1 MSYDLILKGGRV
13 LDPAQGL
20 DGVADV
26 AFAGGKVAAI
36 EPRIAAANGADVR
49 DVSGRI
55 VTPGFIDLHTHVYWG
70 GTSLG
75 VDATDF
81 ARRSGVTT
89 LIDAGSAGPGNFKGF
104 LKHVIEPSEPRIL
117 AYIHV
122 SFAGIYAFS
131 KRIMVGESSDMRLM
145 SPADAVEVAN
155 ANRDT
160 IVGIKVRVGRNASGT
175 SGIAP
180 LDIALQ
186 VAEEVSMPLMV
197 HIDEPPPNYEDVLAR
212 LRPGD
217 TLTHCF
223 RPFPNSPIT
232 GQGAIKT
239 AVLEA
244 RKRGVLFDVGHGMGS
259 FSFKVARAMLDA
271 GFMPDTISSDV
282 HSLNL
287 EGPVFDQ
294 ATTLSKFLC
303 LGTSLT
309 DVIRATTAN
318 AAAAIRRPEL
328 GTLRPG
334 SAGDATIFTVGDG
347 SFPYTDST
355 GERMNG
361 NKRILIE
368 GMALGGHWWHPAGN
382 L

>member
-13 LDPAQGL
+13 IDPAQGL
-20 DGVADV
+20 DEIADV

-36 EPRIAAANGADVR
+36 EPSIAAANGADVR

-55 VTPGFIDLHTHVYWG
+55 VAPGFIDLHTHVYWG

-75 VDATDF
+75 VDAADF

-145 SPADAVEVAN
+145 SPADAVEVAS

-175 SGIAP
+175 SGVAP
-180 LDIALQ
+180 LDIARQ
-186 VAEEVSMPLMV
+186 VAEELSMPMMV
-197 HIDEPPPNYEDVLAR
+197 HIDEPPPTYEDVLER

-232 GQGAIKT
+232 GQGAVKP

-244 RKRGVLFDVGHGMGS
+244 RKRGILFDVGHGMGS

-282 HSLNL
+282 HILNL
-287 EGPVFDQ
+287 DGPVFDQ

-303 LGTSLT
+303 LGTPLT

-318 AAAAIRRPEL
+318 VATAIRRPDL

-334 SAGDATIFTVGDG
+334 SAGDATIFSVGDG

-355 GERMNG
+355 GEKMNG

-368 GMALGGHWWHPAGN
+368 GIALRGHWWHPAGN
-382 L
+382 R

>member
-13 LDPAQGL
+13 IDPAQGL
-20 DGVADV
+20 DEIADV

-36 EPRIAAANGADVR
+36 ESSIADANGADVR
-49 DVSGRI
+49 DVGGRI

-75 VDATDF
+75 VDAADF

-145 SPADAVEVAN
+145 SPADAVEIAS

-175 SGIAP
+175 SGVAP
-180 LDIALQ
+180 LDIARQ
-186 VAEEVSMPLMV
+186 VAEELSMPMMV
-197 HIDEPPPNYEDVLAR
+197 HIDEPPPTYEDVLER

-232 GQGAIKT
+232 GQGAVKT

-303 LGTSLT
+303 LGTPLT

-318 AAAAIRRPEL
+318 VATAIRRPDL

-347 SFPYTDST
+347 NFPYTDST
-355 GERMNG
+355 GERMTG
-361 NKRILIE
+361 NKRILVE
-368 GMALGGHWWHPAGN
+368 GIALRGHWWHPAGN
-382 L
+382 Q

>member
-13 LDPAQGL
+13 IDPAQGL
-20 DGVADV
+20 DEIADV
-26 AFAGGKVAAI
+26 AFAGGKVATI
-36 EPRIAAANGADVR
+36 EPSIAAANGADVR

-55 VTPGFIDLHTHVYWG
+55 VAPGFIDLHTHVYWG

-75 VDATDF
+75 VDAADF

-145 SPADAVEVAN
+145 SPADAVEVAS

-175 SGIAP
+175 SGVAP
-180 LDIALQ
+180 LDIARQ
-186 VAEEVSMPLMV
+186 VAEELSMPMMV
-197 HIDEPPPNYEDVLAR
+197 HIDEPPPTYEDVLER

-232 GQGAIKT
+232 GQGAVKP

-244 RKRGVLFDVGHGMGS
+244 RKRGILFDVGHGMGS

-282 HSLNL
+282 HILNL
-287 EGPVFDQ
+287 DGPVFDQ

-303 LGTSLT
+303 LGTPLT

-318 AAAAIRRPEL
+318 VATAIRRPDL

-334 SAGDATIFTVGDG
+334 SAGDATIFSVGDG

-355 GERMNG
+355 GEKMNG
-361 NKRILIE
+361 SKRILIE
-368 GMALGGHWWHPAGN
+368 GIALRGHWWHPAGN
-382 L
+382 R

>member
-1 MSYDLILKGGRV
+1 MSYDLILKGGHV
-13 LDPAQGL
+13 IDPAQGL

-26 AFAGGKVAAI
+26 AFAGGKVAAV
-36 EPRIAAANGADVR
+36 EPNIAATNGADVR

-55 VTPGFIDLHTHVYWG
+55 VAPGFIDLHTHVYWG

-75 VDATDF
+75 VDPGEF
-81 ARRSGVTT
+81 AKRSGVTT

-117 AYIHV
+117 AFIHV
-122 SFAGIYAFS
+122 SFAGIFAFS

-145 SPADAVEVAN
+145 SPADAVAVAN
-155 ANRDT
+155 ENRDA
-160 IVGIKVRVGRNASGT
+160 IVGIKVRVGRNASGS

-180 LDIALQ
+180 LDIAVQ
-186 VAEEVSMPLMV
+186 VAEELSMPLMV
-197 HIDEPPPNYEDVLAR
+197 HIDEPPPTYEDVLVR

-232 GQGAIKT
+232 GQGAVKT

-244 RKRGVLFDVGHGMGS
+244 RQRGVLFDVGHGMGS

-303 LGTSLT
+303 LGTPLK

-334 SAGDATIFTVGDG
+334 AAGDATIFTVGEG

-355 GERMNG
+355 GEKMNG

-368 GMALGGHWWHPAGN
+368 GIALHGHWWHPAGN
-382 L
+382 R

>member
-1 MSYDLILKGGRV
+1 
-13 LDPAQGL
+13 
-20 DGVADV
+20 
-26 AFAGGKVAAI
+26 
-36 EPRIAAANGADVR
+36 
-49 DVSGRI
+49 
-55 VTPGFIDLHTHVYWG
+55 
-70 GTSLG
+70 
-75 VDATDF
+75 
-81 ARRSGVTT
+81 
-89 LIDAGSAGPGNFKGF
+89 
-104 LKHVIEPSEPRIL
+104 
-117 AYIHV
+117 V
-122 SFAGIYAFS
+122 SFAGIFAFS

-145 SPADAVEVAN
+145 SPADAVEVAS

-160 IVGIKVRVGRNASGT
+160 IVGIKVRLGRNASGA
-175 SGIAP
+175 SGAAP

-186 VAEEVSMPLMV
+186 VAEELSMPLMV
-197 HIDEPPPNYEDVLAR
+197 HIDEPPPTYEEVLEK

-232 GQGAIKT
+232 GQGAVKT

-259 FSFKVARAMLDA
+259 FSFRVARAMLDA

-303 LGTSLT
+303 LGTPLT

-318 AAAAIRRPEL
+318 VAATIRRPEL

-334 SAGDATIFTVGDG
+334 SAGDATIFTVGEG

-368 GMALGGHWWHPAGN
+368 GIALHGRWWHPAGN
-382 L
+382 R

>member
-1 MSYDLILKGGRV
+1 MTYDLILKGGRV
-13 LDPAQGL
+13 IDPAQGL

-26 AFAGGKVAAI
+26 AFAGGKVAAV
-36 EPRIAAANGADVR
+36 EPNIAAANGADVR

-55 VTPGFIDLHTHVYWG
+55 VAPGFIDLHTHVYWG

-75 VDATDF
+75 VDPGDF
-81 ARRSGVTT
+81 AKRSGVTT

-122 SFAGIYAFS
+122 SFAGIFAFS

-145 SPADAVEVAN
+145 SPADAVAVAN
-155 ANRDT
+155 ENRDT
-160 IVGIKVRVGRNASGT
+160 IVGIKVRVGRNASGS

-180 LDIALQ
+180 LDIAVQ
-186 VAEEVSMPLMV
+186 VAEELSMPLMV
-197 HIDEPPPNYEDVLAR
+197 HIDEPPPTYEDVLTR

-217 TLTHCF
+217 VLTHCF

-232 GQGAIKT
+232 GQGAIKP

-259 FSFKVARAMLDA
+259 FSFKVARAMLDG

-303 LGTSLT
+303 LGTPLT
-309 DVIRATTAN
+309 DVVRATTSN
-318 AAAAIRRPEL
+318 VAAAIRRPEL

-334 SAGDATIFTVGDG
+334 SAGDATIFTVGEG

-355 GERMNG
+355 GEKMNG
-361 NKRILIE
+361 NKRILVE
-368 GMALGGHWWHPAGN
+368 GIALRGHWWYPAGN
-382 L
+382 Q

>member
-1 MSYDLILKGGRV
+1 MTYDLILKGGHV
-13 LDPAQGL
+13 IDPAQGM
-20 DGVADV
+20 DAVADV
-26 AFAGGKVAAI
+26 AFKGGRVAAI
-36 EPRIAAANGADVR
+36 EPNMAAADAADVR
-49 DVSGRI
+49 DVSGQI
-55 VTPGFIDLHTHVYWG
+55 VAPGFIDLHTHVYWG

-75 VDATDF
+75 VDATEF

-104 LKHVIEPSEPRIL
+104 LKHVIQPSEPRIL

-145 SPADAVEVAN
+145 SPADAVEVASQ
-155 ANRDT
+155 NRDT

-197 HIDEPPPNYEDVLAR
+197 HIDEPPPNYEDVLVR

-232 GQGAIKT
+232 GQGVVKT
-239 AVLEA
+239 AVLDA

-334 SAGDATIFTVGDG
+334 SAGDATIFTVNDG
-347 SFPYTDST
+347 NFPYTDST

-361 NKRILIE
+361 NKKILID
-368 GMALGGHWWHPAGN
+368 GMVYNGHWWHPAGN
-382 L
+382 R

>member
-13 LDPAQGL
+13 IDPAQGL
-20 DGVADV
+20 DEIADV

-36 EPRIAAANGADVR
+36 EPSIAAANGADVR

-55 VTPGFIDLHTHVYWG
+55 VAPGFIDLHTHVYWG

-75 VDATDF
+75 VDAADF

-145 SPADAVEVAN
+145 SPADAVEVAS

-175 SGIAP
+175 SGVAP
-180 LDIALQ
+180 LDIARQ
-186 VAEEVSMPLMV
+186 VAEELSMPMMV
-197 HIDEPPPNYEDVLAR
+197 HIDEPPPTYEDVLTR

-232 GQGAIKT
+232 GQGAVKP

-244 RKRGVLFDVGHGMGS
+244 RKRGILFDVGHGMGS

-287 EGPVFDQ
+287 DGPVFDQ

-303 LGTSLT
+303 LGTPLT

-318 AAAAIRRPEL
+318 VATAIRRPDL

-334 SAGDATIFTVGDG
+334 SAGDATIFSVGDG

-368 GMALGGHWWHPAGN
+368 GIALRGHWWHPAGN
-382 L
+382 R

>member
-13 LDPAQGL
+13 IDPAQGL
-20 DGVADV
+20 DEVADV
-26 AFAGGKVAAI
+26 AFASSKVAAI
-36 EPRIAAANGADVR
+36 EPSIAASNGADVR

-75 VDATDF
+75 VDAADF

-145 SPADAVEVAN
+145 SPTDAVEVAS

-175 SGIAP
+175 SGVAP

-186 VAEEVSMPLMV
+186 VAEELSMPLMV
-197 HIDEPPPNYEDVLAR
+197 HIDEPPPTLEEVLER

-232 GQGAIKT
+232 GQGAVKT

-244 RKRGVLFDVGHGMGS
+244 RKRGVLFDIGHGMGS

-303 LGTSLT
+303 LGTPLT

-318 AAAAIRRPEL
+318 VATAIRRPDL

-361 NKRILIE
+361 NKRILVE
-368 GMALGGHWWHPAGN
+368 GITLHGHWWHPAGN
-382 L
+382 R